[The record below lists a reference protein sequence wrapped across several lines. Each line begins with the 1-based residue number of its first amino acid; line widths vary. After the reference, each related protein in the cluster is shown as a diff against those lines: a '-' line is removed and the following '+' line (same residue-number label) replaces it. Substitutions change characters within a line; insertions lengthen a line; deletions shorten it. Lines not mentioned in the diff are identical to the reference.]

1 MGKKLDDQFTIE
13 FKQNLQALLDARKDT
28 TNPKKLS
35 LDAALGETAVR
46 DILTNRSGSPK
57 LETVYKIAR
66 ALNVGV
72 YDLIPSLIGQTYEEI
87 ETLRAENKALHDVIN
102 NTFSTMN
109 NDIESANRRSKQTKK
124 QKKSS
129 SSEKM

>member
-1 MGKKLDDQFTIE
+1 MGNDRLMGKKLDDQFTIE
-13 FKQNLQALLDARKDT
+13 FKQNLQAILDSRKVS

-35 LDAALGETAVR
+35 LDADLGETAVR

-87 ETLRAENKALHDVIN
+87 ESLRAENKALHDVIN
-102 NTFSTMN
+102 NTFTAMN
-109 NDIESANRRSKQTKK
+109 EGIEAARKR
-124 QKKSS
+124 
-129 SSEKM
+129 SEKSKKKK